1 MFLIIGIVLVL
12 GCVAGGFVLS
22 HGELGALWQPYEL
35 LVIGGAALGAFVI
48 ANPMKVIK
56 ATFGAIPKLLKGS
69 KYKKELYMDTLALL
83 YDLLVKARKQGMMA
97 LEGDVD
103 KPESSEIF
111 GKYPNLMADHHLIEF
126 VTDYLRLLAAGSITS
141 PYELDALM
149 DVELETHHH
158 DGHQPAAALTR
169 VCDGLPGFGIVAA
182 VLGIVITM
190 GAIGGP
196 PAELG
201 HHVAAALVGTFLGIL
216 LAYGFVGPM
225 ATAVEHMAAD
235 EAQMFL
241 AIKNTLV
248 ASAQGY
254 APQIAIEFGRKAIGG
269 PDRPSFSEL
278 ENRVKGK

>member
-1 MFLIIGIVLVL
+1 MFFIIGIVLVL

-22 HGELGALWQPYEL
+22 HGELAALWQPYEL

-111 GKYPNLMADHHLIEF
+111 GKYPNLMSDHHLIEF

>member
-1 MFLIIGIVLVL
+1 MFFIIGIVLVL

-22 HGELGALWQPYEL
+22 HGELAALWQPYEL